1 MLPAVLAVVLTVI
14 GPALPPAPPLAI
26 PFVPD
31 EPAAVVLPEAQ
42 TYQAVAADVD
52 GDGARE
58 IVRLVAGEGSAIEA
72 EAWSERGGGWELVGQ
87 IEVAPPSP
95 GGNAVAIIWAGA
107 PVRLLVRHAGGR
119 HLGQRR

>member
-72 EAWSERGGGWELVGQ
+72 EAWGTGSAGWTLLGRT
-87 IEVAPPSP
+87 EVVPPSQP
-95 GGNAVAIIWAGA
+95 GGAG
-107 PVRLLVRHAGGR
+107 VIN
-119 HLGQRR
+119 